1 MAFDNFKPQ
10 LWSDMILDN
19 LDKRLVFGALA
30 NRSYEGKISGQGTSV
45 KISEVGD
52 VTVNPYAGSVSYE
65 TVTDAYKLLQI
76 NQSVYAAVE
85 LDDVDAVQ
93 SNVELMNK
101 LAQRMGYA
109 IADDIDVYLA
119 EMHSQ
124 AGIVSGSSS
133 SVATVT
139 SATAISTITNIGKL
153 MDEKNV
159 PQAGRVMVIPPW
171 LKEKLTLAKVIRDT
185 DNSATLT
192 NGLLGNFLGFEM
204 YMSNNVQYSGTT
216 YWLPMFF
223 VKDYTISF
231 AQQIMKVEA
240 LRAGTKFAD
249 QMRTLSVYG
258 GKVLYP
264 DTLGIAYCKPGAE
277 DAI

>member
-1 MAFDNFKPQ
+1 MAFDNFKPT

-30 NRSYEGKISGQGTSV
+30 NRSFEGQIRGQGTSV
-45 KISEVGD
+45 KINEVGN
-52 VTVNPYAGSVSYE
+52 VTVNPYTGTVNYE
-65 TVTDAYKLLQI
+65 TVTDSFKLLQI
-76 NQSVYAAVE
+76 NKSVYAAVT

-93 SNVELMNK
+93 ANVELMNK

-109 IADDIDVYLA
+109 IADDIDVTIAKLYS
-119 EMHSQ
+119 E
-124 AGIVSGSSS
+124 AGITAGTSGAPLE
-133 SVATVT
+133 VN
-139 SATAISTITNIGKL
+139 SANAITTITNIGKL

-159 PQAGRVMVIPPW
+159 PSAGRVMVIPPW
-171 LKEKLTLAKVIRDT
+171 LKEKLTIAKIIRDT

-192 NGLLGNFLGFEM
+192 NGALGTFLGFEM
-204 YMSNNVQYSGTT
+204 YMSNNVQYSGTE

-223 VKDYTISF
+223 IREYTIAA

-240 LRAGTKFAD
+240 LRAPTSFAD

-258 GKVLYP
+258 AKVLYP
-264 DTLGIAYCKPGAE
+264 DTLGLIYCKPKNE
-277 DAI
+277 